1 MRYAVKYTDDTLGD
15 LDGAAE
21 HFAVM
26 PPHPSGGDWLVFD
39 VGDGF
44 ELVGVHA
51 DEQDAIDHAM
61 KLEERSRRFPPV
73 VQRFDSAKSGAASPL

>member
-26 PPHPSGGDWLVFD
+26 GDWLVFD
-39 VGDGF
+39 VDGF
-44 ELVGVHA
+44 ELVGVHT

-61 KLEERSRRFPPV
+61 KLEERSRRFPP
-73 VQRFDSAKSGAASPL
+73 LE

>member
-1 MRYAVKYTDDTLGD
+1 MRYAVKYTDDTFGD
-15 LDGAAE
+15 LGGAAE
-21 HFAVM
+21 HFAVR
-26 PPHPSGGDWLVFD
+26 GDWLVFD

-61 KLEERSRRFPPV
+61 KLEERYRRFPPV
-73 VQRFDSAKSGAASPL
+73 VQRLDSAKSGAASPL

>member
-26 PPHPSGGDWLVFD
+26 GDWLVFD
-39 VGDGF
+39 VDGF

-73 VQRFDSAKSGAASPL
+73 VQRFDSAKSEAASPL